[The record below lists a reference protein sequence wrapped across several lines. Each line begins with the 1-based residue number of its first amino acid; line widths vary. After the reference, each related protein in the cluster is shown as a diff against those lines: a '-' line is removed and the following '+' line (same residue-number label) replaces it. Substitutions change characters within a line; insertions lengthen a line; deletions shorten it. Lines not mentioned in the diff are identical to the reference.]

1 MSGLILLIAFAV
13 CVGVCAIVFA
23 IPIKSQPNHSQA
35 DTSQPPKPRI
45 VPPTDSDIYT
55 FTTDSQLKPDE
66 WMMLLNGG
74 WLLLTCTTEQYK
86 DYAGCYPDAPCYHRT
101 RWHYVFHRVG
111 RK

>member
-1 MSGLILLIAFAV
+1 MSGLILLIAFV
-13 CVGVCAIVFA
+13 MCVGVFSIVFA
-23 IPIKSQPNHSQA
+23 TLFKSQPRNTQA

-101 RWHYVFHRVG
+101 RWHYVFHRIG